1 MAIEA
6 SQSPAGPEKSTSV
19 SGPSVANEQQA
30 KALAELKALCEK
42 DKLYWPASE
51 IEGHPAEGHND
62 DNNLLYVVLNFNL
75 CPRHFT
81 YGIDDFL
88 SHAHMIHKLHTSST
102 APQQPGAGKSPSCR
116 HMTTRRYRYSSV

>member
-1 MAIEA
+1 MTVEA
-6 SQSPAGPEKSTSV
+6 SPNPTGPEKSTSA

-62 DNNLLYVVLNFNL
+62 DNNLLYVVSYFDP
-75 CPRHFT
+75 CP
-81 YGIDDFL
+81 
-88 SHAHMIHKLHTSST
+88 
-102 APQQPGAGKSPSCR
+102 
-116 HMTTRRYRYSSV
+116 

>member
-1 MAIEA
+1 MAVEA
-6 SQSPAGPEKSTSV
+6 SPNPAGVEKPTSV

-62 DNNLLYVVLNFNL
+62 DNNLLYVVSNFHL
-75 CPRHFT
+75 CPRNLT
-81 YGIDDFL
+81 CPVDGFL
-88 SHAHMIHKLHTSST
+88 SHARMIPRLHTSST
-102 APQQPGAGKSPSCR
+102 APQQLGAGKSPSCR
-116 HMTTRRYRYSSV
+116 HMTTQRYRYSSA